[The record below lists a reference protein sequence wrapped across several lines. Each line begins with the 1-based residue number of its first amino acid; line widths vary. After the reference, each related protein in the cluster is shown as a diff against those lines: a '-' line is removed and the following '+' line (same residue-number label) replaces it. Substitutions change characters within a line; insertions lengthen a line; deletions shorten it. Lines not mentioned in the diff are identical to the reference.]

1 MSVNVKSNIDSSI
14 GKIFKTYRKKSHLT
28 QDKVAEKL
36 KISEKY
42 ISRLENGNSGIK
54 LETLVN
60 YMNVLGVPPNVV
72 FNDLITNDEVKFQ
85 TDLSYKIT
93 LLTDDKV
100 KFINKVVDEL
110 VSL

>member
-85 TDLSYKIT
+85 TDLSYKIS

>member
-60 YMNVLGVPPNVV
+60 YMNILGVPPNVV
-72 FNDLITNDEVKFQ
+72 FNDLITNDDVKFQ
-85 TDLSYKIT
+85 TDLSYKIS